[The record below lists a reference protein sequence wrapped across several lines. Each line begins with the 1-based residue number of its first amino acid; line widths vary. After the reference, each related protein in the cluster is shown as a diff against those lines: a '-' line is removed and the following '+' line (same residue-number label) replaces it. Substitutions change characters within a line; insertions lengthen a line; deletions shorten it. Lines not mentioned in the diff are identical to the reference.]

1 MLVFYFI
8 FLNLSNYVTMK
19 ITLISRRNVMI
30 TKEMIKKVIE
40 KVSEENKKE
49 CINIKTHV
57 DENLTIFDS

>member
-1 MLVFYFI
+1 
-8 FLNLSNYVTMK
+8 
-19 ITLISRRNVMI
+19 MI

-57 DENLTIFDS
+57 DENLTIFDSKFGGIPYLPIHLLIMSNLLYLHK

>member
-40 KVSEENKKE
+40 KVSEEKNVLILKLMQMK
-49 CINIKTHV
+49 I
-57 DENLTIFDS
+57 